1 VSFATFVVRKSFVEW
16 CIPDNRPPRKFAQA
30 AKTFNNFFEIHV
42 FFAAVWFALVLWLL
56 EGKMKKIQIIQMLVV
71 VSLLFVI
78 VPPSLD
84 AQGASVTLGVT
95 TRTGTTGLP
104 FVIAEEKGFFKSEGI
119 NGVVV
124 VMQNQVVVN
133 GVVTRNVDYGG
144 TFSNFIGAALS
155 GLPVRIVMAVMDG
168 SDHYLVTSPNVKR
181 VEDLKGKKFG
191 ISSFG
196 GTPHSEAIMI
206 LRKYGMNPEKDVIFL
221 QIGGSSSRFAA
232 LDSGSIDAAMLVPPF
247 NKLAQKRGFNEILS
261 FNEIMNIPLGGI
273 AVHTQKIK
281 EKPDEIVKMIK
292 AILKSVDYIRNRKG
306 EILSIM
312 ETKWGIKEADIR
324 EGIYRDIVGIYTRDG
339 IASDETMKNVI
350 QLVRD
355 TRKSKDNLGLS
366 DIVDWTYARKAQE
379 GLKIK

>member
-1 VSFATFVVRKSFVEW
+1 MNTLPIGRLMAIILYCLFTACDVR
-16 CIPDNRPPRKFAQA
+16 AQA
-30 AKTFNNFFEIHV
+30 TPI
-42 FFAAVWFALVLWLL
+42 
-56 EGKMKKIQIIQMLVV
+56 
-71 VSLLFVI
+71 
-78 VPPSLD
+78 
-84 AQGASVTLGVT
+84 TLGVT

-104 FVIAEEKGFFKSEGI
+104 FVIAEEKGFFKSEGL
-119 NGVVV
+119 NGLIV

-144 TFSNFIGAALS
+144 TFSNFIGAALA

-168 SDHYLVTSPNVKR
+168 SDHYLVTSPTVKR

-221 QIGGSSSRFAA
+221 QIGGSSSRYAA

-247 NKLAQKRGFNEILS
+247 NKLAKKRGFNEILS
-261 FNEIMNIPLGGI
+261 FNEIMNIPLGGL

-281 EKPDEIVKMIK
+281 EKPDEIVRMIK
-292 AILKSVDYIRNRKG
+292 AILKSVDYIRNHKS
-306 EILSIM
+306 EIVSIM

-324 EGIYRDIVGIYTRDG
+324 DGIYRDIIGIYTRNG
-339 IASDETMKNVI
+339 VASDETMKNVI
-350 QLVRD
+350 QMVRD
-355 TRKSKDNLGLS
+355 TRKSKEEPALS
-366 DIVDWTYARKAQE
+366 SVVDWSFAKKAQE
-379 GLKIK
+379 ELKIK